1 MSITKSNRERH
12 LGKPNPSFE
21 KRLREHKKREKRAE
35 KARRKAE
42 RVAAKKL
49 DPDGEV
55 GPDGEVIT
63 DGEVSA
69 DESPSEPGESTD
81 RPADD

>member
-1 MSITKSNRERH
+1 M
-12 LGKPNPSFE
+12 GKPNPSFE

-42 RVAAKKL
+42 RIAAKKL

-63 DGEVSA
+63 GESSS
-69 DESPSEPGESTD
+69 ESDESTD
-81 RPADD
+81 RPTGD